1 MKVFNHVFHT
11 WLLAQFF
18 HFIIFSCYFAF
29 ILCDPLSIGALI
41 SLLIGSFMIS
51 SPSLFISFFLLNIL
65 LRFKASTI
73 VSLITWQVLA
83 IISIVINIFFFSIL
97 LGENNLDWKFIFPS
111 FIAALLSILIRF
123 AAFQMLIKQNR
134 EYDDQD
140 DIVSTYRQ

>member
-18 HFIIFSCYFAF
+18 HLIIFSCYFTF
-29 ILCDPLSIGALI
+29 ILHDPLSIGALI

-97 LGENNLDWKFIFPS
+97 LGENNLDWKFIFPT
-111 FIAALLSILIRF
+111 FIAAFLSILIRI
-123 AAFQMLIKQNR
+123 AAFQKLIRQKR

-140 DIVSTYRQ
+140 DIVSTYRK

>member
-51 SPSLFISFFLLNIL
+51 SPSLFISFFLLNVL
-65 LRFKASTI
+65 LRFKAST
-73 VSLITWQVLA
+73 VVNLIIWQLLA

-97 LGENNLDWKFIFPS
+97 LGENHLDWKFIFPS

>member
-51 SPSLFISFFLLNIL
+51 SPSLFISFFLLNVL

-97 LGENNLDWKFIFPS
+97 LGENHLDWKFIFPS